1 MGIVW
6 SKRSTYLIALTLGLI
21 ILMVSLF
28 FALQKP
34 VTVVADG
41 KVIESS
47 IFFSSTVGDVLAKN
61 QIDLGEKDEVTPS
74 LQTLV
79 KKDTEI
85 TVVRAFKVK
94 VVAEGKTREIISIPI
109 PIKEAI
115 DIAGV
120 ELGEKD
126 IVKTIPTELTTPNQ
140 EIEVIRVTEEEV
152 ILEESIPYETEKTV
166 DNSLEKGLTKTIN
179 KGQDGLALNTVKVI
193 YHNGEEVKRE
203 VIKSEIKSEPKNQ
216 VIALGNI
223 TSASRGGQSFDF
235 NQAMMVQASAYT
247 YTGNRTATG
256 KNPAVG
262 MVAVD
267 PSVIPLGSQLY
278 IEGYGYAVAADTG
291 GSIKGARVD
300 LFMEDRAQCLGWGRR
315 NVKLYILQ

>member
-41 KVIESS
+41 KIIESS
-47 IFFSSTVGDVLAKN
+47 IFFSSTVEDVLAKN

-79 KKDTEI
+79 KKNTEI

-94 VVAEGKTREIISIPI
+94 VVAEGKTTEIISTPI

-140 EIEVIRVTEEEV
+140 EIEVIRVTEEEI
-152 ILEESIPYETEKTV
+152 ILEEDIPYETEKTV

-179 KGQDGLALNTVKVI
+179 KGQNGLALNTVKVI

-223 TSASRGGQSFDF
+223 TSASRGGQSFNF

-300 LFMEDRAQCLGWGRR
+300 LFMEDRAQCLSWGRR